1 MNAQSQLSMLPMQRP
16 DDFRSG
22 EQDVVDLG
30 GPQEDEVIKIHN
42 R

>member
-16 DDFRSG
+16 DDIKSG
-22 EQDVVDLG
+22 EQDVLDLG
-30 GPQEDEVIKIHN
+30 APQEDEAIKIHN